1 MNILLLAD
9 THDIHAHIRMAFAQ
23 AVQHA
28 TLDAIFH
35 MGDLALAPTLDV
47 LKEADLPTYYVVGN
61 NEDDPEG
68 LAVRCQELGIH
79 FLGEQGEVTIDGRTC
94 ALTHYPRIAQ
104 SLATFGAYD
113 LICFGDSHR
122 AMKQQQANGGWLV
135 NPGNLA
141 GWREQARYA
150 IYDTNA
156 HTIRHFDLEVHKKHW
171 HFA

>member
-9 THDIHAHIRMAFAQ
+9 THDIHAHIRLAFAQ
-23 AVQHA
+23 ASQHVA
-28 TLDAIFH
+28 LDAIFH

-47 LKEADLPTYYVVGN
+47 LMEAKLPIYYVVGN

-68 LAVRCQELGIH
+68 LAMRCHELGIH
-79 FLGEQGEVTIDGRTC
+79 FLGEQGEVTLDGRRC
-94 ALTHYPRIAQ
+94 ALTHYPRIAG
-104 SLATFGAYD
+104 SLAATDDFD

-122 AMKQQQANGGWLV
+122 ALKRQLPHGGWLV

-141 GWREQARYA
+141 GWHEQARYA
-150 IYDTNA
+150 IYDTQT
-156 HTIRHFDLEVHKKHW
+156 HTVRMFDLEVHKKEW